1 MVPSSCKQGGQRAHD
16 RSGRIFLG
24 RNLKKTAGFLE
35 ELCAKTK
42 EECGLGKYEDSLQDI
57 RRGPTGIDA
66 EFGEHDGDDMVPV
79 VEEEPVQKSRQ
90 FLEEGDAGAVAKAEG
105 AIARISSPSWHHR
118 YPEGERFQES
128 GRPNVPE

>member
-1 MVPSSCKQGGQRAHD
+1 MQTGGGQRAHD

-128 GRPNVPE
+128 GRPNVPG